1 MGRTDDSVCMSAQ
14 GWRFSRKGTWRG
26 AHRGRCALR
35 HLRSSFRRPLIST
48 PLRIA
53 DAAIL
58 VYIGICLEAEKGM
71 PMPRNTSVSLGDHFT
86 TFIDAQVQAGRYGSA
101 SDVVRAGLRLLQE
114 HEARV
119 KALEAAL
126 IEGEESG
133 DPQPF
138 DNAAFKARM
147 RAEHGH

>member
-1 MGRTDDSVCMSAQ
+1 
-14 GWRFSRKGTWRG
+14 
-26 AHRGRCALR
+26 
-35 HLRSSFRRPLIST
+35 
-48 PLRIA
+48 
-53 DAAIL
+53 
-58 VYIGICLEAEKGM
+58 M